1 MTDTPAAPGA
11 PGEDRP
17 FLSIVMRT
25 QGRRLHCLT
34 EALTCLAGQTCTD
47 FEVLVVG
54 HRLGASERADVERVI
69 EENPAW
75 LRDRTRLVAVD
86 RGKRAAPL
94 NEGFAAAHGRYI
106 AILDDD
112 DIPFGHWVQT
122 FAEMADEAPGQVL
135 RTVAVQQDI
144 VGCTVLG
151 RPSVRAV
158 GPVEDRY
165 PAVFDFV
172 DHLRQNFTPNTAIA
186 FPREPFHDLGI
197 RFDEELTTTED
208 WDFIM
213 RTVAV
218 AGVASRPVI
227 TCLYRW
233 WVEGASSR
241 TDHDRE
247 EWDRNM
253 ETIVQKLDGA
263 PLLFPPGSVRR
274 IRGLLTELDE
284 LRYGSLS
291 GARADALVRVLSILE
306 SRSWRAAAPLRA
318 VGRLLGR
325 RPVRPSDYVHWPLS
339 ALLEVIA
346 ELEASR
352 SWRWTALLRR

>member
-1 MTDTPAAPGA
+1 MTDT
-11 PGEDRP
+11 RP

-25 QGRRLHCLT
+25 QGRRLTCLA

-47 FEVLVVG
+47 FEVLVMG
-54 HRLGASERADVERVI
+54 HRLTATERADVERVI
-69 EENPAW
+69 GETPDW
-75 LRDRTRLVAVD
+75 LRERVRFLAVD

-94 NEGFAAAHGRYI
+94 NEGFAAARGDYV

-112 DIPFGHWVQT
+112 DLPFGHWVQT
-122 FAEMADEAPGQVL
+122 FAELAEEAPGRVL
-135 RTVAVQQDI
+135 RTIAVQQD
-144 VGCTVLG
+144 VVACTVLG
-151 RPSVRAV
+151 EQGVRAV

-165 PAVFDFV
+165 PPEFDFV
-172 DHLRQNFTPNTAIA
+172 EHLRQNFTPNTAIA
-186 FPREPFHDLGI
+186 FPRGPFHEGGV

-218 AGVASRPVI
+218 AGVASRPEI

-253 ETIVQKLDGA
+253 ETIVAKLDEA
-263 PLLFPPGSVRR
+263 PLTFPPGAVRR
-274 IRGLLTELDE
+274 IRALFTERDE
-284 LRYGSLS
+284 LRYGALS

-318 VGRLLGR
+318 VGRLLGH

-339 ALLEVIA
+339 SLLEVID

-352 SWRWTALLRR
+352 SWRWTAFLRR